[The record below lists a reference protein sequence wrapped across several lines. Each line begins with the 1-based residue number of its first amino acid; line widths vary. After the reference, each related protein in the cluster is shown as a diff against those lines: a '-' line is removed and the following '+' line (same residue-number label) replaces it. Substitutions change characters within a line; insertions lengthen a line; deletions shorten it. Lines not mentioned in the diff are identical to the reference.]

1 LRALRQ
7 GQWTAAWAAAE
18 IGRDLDTFL
27 YVGVSTAL
35 VFALFGVR
43 LGAQADRLLDLSL
56 TDALTELK
64 NVRLFRER
72 LGEELGRAARD
83 SRPLSLLFIDVDGLK
98 QVNDRLG
105 HRTGDEA
112 LVSVA
117 AAIRRAARGS
127 DVAARWGG
135 DEFVLLAP
143 NTDERSALVLA
154 ERVRA
159 QVHASSQPRLT
170 VSIGVA
176 VAEKGKVEAAP
187 LLERADAALY
197 QAKRAGRNRVAA
209 APAAVGR

>member
-143 NTDERSALVLA
+143 NTDERAALVLA

-209 APAAVGR
+209 ASAAVGR